1 MNQAARVVN
10 TGIDLSLYGI
20 SAPAEIVHNPSYDQL
35 FAEESRDDLQALE
48 RGTITDSGA
57 VAVDTGA
64 FTGRSPK
71 DKYIVEDALTKDTLW
86 WSTQGQLR
94 A

>member
-1 MNQAARVVN
+1 MNQAARVMN
-10 TGIDLSLYGI
+10 TGLDLSLYGI
-20 SAPAEIVHNPSYDQL
+20 SAVSEIVYNPGYDQL
-35 FAEESRDDLQALE
+35 FEEETRDDLQALE

-71 DKYIVEDALTKDTLW
+71 T
-86 WSTQGQLR
+86 STSLKTR
-94 A
+94 